1 MKMTLEILKELG
13 SCGDYTRAFKREFPI
28 DQYPDGVDVN
38 EAVCSK
44 YDNQFPWSWAVDVM
58 LNSEGNTAYNALYR
72 ELMVEYREFATKR
85 DEDIGRWRE
94 RTGLHYT
101 SDATGEQR
109 EDYQRIVDE
118 FNAKLAAA
126 GIRTAYDV
134 DTNAQARAFGRIFDQ
149 HPEFRAPRVA
159 SAEEHAIAKMEQR
172 VIEQHDAAKRDLE
185 YVNTQ
190 LKHFTERLP
199 VVTKLVEDTA
209 KLVAPALARQADA
222 HAKLL
227 AERAATAQ
235 QLADEAATKAKEL
248 AEAAEATQTKTGDA
262 TASEVGASEN
272 VETSA
277 TS

>member
-13 SCGDYTRAFKREFPI
+13 SCGDYTRAFKREFPV
-28 DQYPDGVDVN
+28 DQYPDGIDVN

-58 LNSEGNTAYNALYR
+58 LNAEGHTAYNALYR
-72 ELMVEYREFATKR
+72 ELMAEYREFTRKR
-85 DEDIGRWRE
+85 DEDVTRWRE
-94 RTGLHYT
+94 RTGLSYT
-101 SDATGEQR
+101 SDASGEQR
-109 EDYQRIVDE
+109 ADYQRIVDE

-126 GIRTAYDV
+126 GIRTEYDV
-134 DTNAQARAFGRIFDQ
+134 DTNAQARAFGRTFDQ
-149 HPEFRAPRVA
+149 HPEFRSPRVA
-159 SAEEHAIAKMEQR
+159 TAEENAVAKIERR
-172 VIEQHDAAKRDLE
+172 VIEQHDAAQRDLE

-199 VVTKLVEDTA
+199 VVTKLVEETA
-209 KLVAPALARQADA
+209 RLVAPALARKADA
-222 HAKLL
+222 QAKLL
-227 AERAATAQ
+227 AERAVTAQ
-235 QLADEAATKAKEL
+235 QLADEAAAKAKEL
-248 AEAAEATQTKTGDA
+248 AEAAEAAQTKTGDA